1 MSGLE
6 NAVTQCRG
14 VEAQGNGSEKYD
26 LGEENRK
33 LKGQLDAAANKLT
46 EQSSGV
52 LSYFK
57 KGPSSGDTLKM
68 AAESSV
74 SRQIEGISEK

>member
-6 NAVTQCRG
+6 NAVTECRG
-14 VEAQGNGSEKYD
+14 VEASNGKETFD
-26 LGEENRK
+26 LGLENQK
-33 LKGQLDAAANKLT
+33 LKSQLDAAANKLT

-68 AAESSV
+68 AASNSI
-74 SRQIEGISEK
+74 SRQMD